1 MKIVLFSSFLLIS
14 LGLISIGSNQPIE
27 GVQFLMGSYSRIE
40 IYGGNRGDLDYAF
53 KVLRRLDDLLSD
65 YNPDSEISLINRAA
79 GTKVFE
85 ASDEVVEILDKAVEI
100 ARLTNGAFDPTIGAI
115 TIGLY
120 GFGRENSTI
129 PDALSL
135 KEATTLVDYRL
146 IEIDGK
152 KVYLKKKGMMLDL
165 GGIGKGY
172 AIDKA
177 VEYLKRR
184 EVKSAFV
191 SISGDIKVF
200 GRNYNIGIQD
210 PNNNG
215 VIASFD
221 TGDSDF
227 SISTSGVYNRY
238 IAENGEKAHH
248 LLIPAT
254 GRSQKGIKS
263 VTIVSKNGST
273 FTDGVATAIFILG
286 KEDGIKF
293 LDHRKNIGAFLIFDD
308 NSIYINK
315 AFNHLVNNLQLSRQ

>member
-1 MKIVLFSSFLLIS
+1 MKIVLFSSFLLLS
-14 LGLISIGSNQPIE
+14 PGLISIGSNQPIE

-40 IYGGNRGDLDYAF
+40 IYGGTREDLDNAF
-53 KVLRRLDDLLSD
+53 KVLRRIDDLLSD
-65 YNPDSEISLINRAA
+65 YNPDSEISLINQTA

-120 GFGRENSTI
+120 RFGRENSTI
-129 PDALSL
+129 PDNPSL
-135 KEATTLVDYRL
+135 KEATKLVDYNL
-146 IEIDGK
+146 LEIDGK

-177 VEYLKRR
+177 VKYLKSRN
-184 EVKSAFV
+184 VKSAFV

-221 TGDSDF
+221 TGDGDF
-227 SISTSGVYNRY
+227 SISTSGDYNRY
-238 IAENGEKAHH
+238 IAENGKKAHH

-254 GRSQKGIKS
+254 GKSQKGIKS

-286 KEDGIKF
+286 KEDRIKF
-293 LDHRKNIGAFLIFDD
+293 LDLRKNIGAFIIFDD
-308 NSIYINK
+308 NNIYINK
-315 AFNHLVNNLQLSRQ
+315 AFNHLVNNLHFSRR

>member
-1 MKIVLFSSFLLIS
+1 MKIVLFSSFLLLN

-40 IYGGNRGDLDYAF
+40 IYGGNRGDLDDAF
-53 KVLRRLDDLLSD
+53 KILRRIDDLLSD
-65 YNPDSEISLINRAA
+65 YNPDSEISLINQTA

-85 ASDEVVEILDKAVEI
+85 ASNEVVEILDKAVEI

-129 PDALSL
+129 PDAPSL

-146 IEIDGK
+146 LEIDGK

-184 EVKSAFV
+184 DVKSAFV
-191 SISGDIKVF
+191 SISGDIRVF
-200 GRNYNIGIQD
+200 ARNYNISIQD

-238 IAENGEKAHH
+238 IANNGKKAHH

-254 GRSQKGIKS
+254 GKSQKGIKS
-263 VTIVSKNGST
+263 VTIVSKNGNT
-273 FTDGVATAIFILG
+273 FTDGVSTAILILG

-293 LDHRKNIGAFLIFDD
+293 LDQRKNIGAFIIFDD